1 MEHLSIGVHDLDE
14 RSRRIFREIVDTY
27 LDTGEPVGSRTIS
40 QSGVGLSAASIR
52 NVMSDLEKLGLLH
65 SPHTSAGRIPTHSGL
80 RLFVDGLL
88 ELGDLSR
95 QEQAVIEQRLTGSNE
110 QLDDVLT
117 QASAMLSGLSHCAS
131 LVVTSKSDAPIKHI
145 EFVALN
151 PGQALVILVNADGN
165 VENRLIEI
173 PLGLP
178 ASALTQAGN
187 FLNARLQGRSL
198 SELRQV
204 LLDEIDGARKELD
217 ALTLRLVEIGIATW
231 SGADDGANGSK
242 DSSLIIRGRSNL
254 IDELGAAEDVERVR
268 LLFDD
273 LENKRELIQLMEL
286 ASSGQGVKIFIGS
299 ETKLFSLSGSSLI
312 VSPYVDKSEKIVG
325 ALGVIGPT
333 RLNYARIIPLVDY
346 TAKVVGRLL
355 SG

>member
-1 MEHLSIGVHDLDE
+1 MEFLSIGVNDLDE

-40 QSGVGLSAASIR
+40 QSDGVGLSAASIR
-52 NVMSDLEKLGLLH
+52 NVMADLEKLGLLH
-65 SPHTSAGRIPTHSGL
+65 APHTSAGRIPTQTGL

-88 ELGDLSR
+88 ELGDLSH

-131 LVVTSKSDAPIKHI
+131 LVVTAKSDTPIKHI

-151 PGQALVILVNADGN
+151 PGQALVILVHADGN

-178 ASALTQAGN
+178 ASTLTQAGN

-198 SELRQV
+198 SELRQA
-204 LLDEIDGARKELD
+204 LLQEIELARKELD
-217 ALTLRLVEIGIATW
+217 DLTLRLVEIGIATW
-231 SGADDGANGSK
+231 SGADDDR